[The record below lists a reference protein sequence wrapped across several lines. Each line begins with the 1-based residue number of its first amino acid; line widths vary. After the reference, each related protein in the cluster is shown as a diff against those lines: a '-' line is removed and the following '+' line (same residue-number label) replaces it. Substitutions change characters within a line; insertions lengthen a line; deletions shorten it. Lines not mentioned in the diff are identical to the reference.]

1 MRRPFQCNRESKF
14 EWHVEARSSRSIL
27 IELYPGKIVNGIS
40 RLTNERED
48 SVKAALPEGNFQGCA
63 RGEAEGADAYDVGEE
78 KILKFRIVGNVEK
91 DRFPNARCCGAPKL
105 LSWFSCHCGSY
116 DDQPSFPF
124 HWFGS
129 RFPQSWDLCGSSP
142 VLPG

>member
-1 MRRPFQCNRESKF
+1 
-14 EWHVEARSSRSIL
+14 
-27 IELYPGKIVNGIS
+27 
-40 RLTNERED
+40 
-48 SVKAALPEGNFQGCA
+48 
-63 RGEAEGADAYDVGEE
+63 
-78 KILKFRIVGNVEK
+78 
-91 DRFPNARCCGAPKL
+91 L